1 MESVEL
7 LKRLQKQ
14 LKLTT
19 QQLADTLG
27 ISKSV
32 IDKYRTGQIPV
43 PVSVV
48 LALRFLVL
56 DKAIREVS

>member
-56 DKAIREVS
+56 DKAIKEVS

>member
-19 QQLADTLG
+19 QQLADKLE

-32 IDKYRTGQIPV
+32 IDKYRVGKIPV

-56 DKAIREVS
+56 DKAIKEVS